1 MSGSDLPSTVPDD
14 LRPDEERGLLAL
26 FVRRPVMTTLV
37 MVGLLAGGLLGYSKL
52 PVSDLPKVDFP
63 SITVSANLSGASS
76 ETMASAV
83 ATPLERQLST
93 IAGIDSM
100 TSSSTKGQTQIS
112 ITFALDRDID
122 AAAQDVQTAL
132 SAVQR
137 QLPTEMTSPPT
148 LQKVNPTDQ
157 PILIIALR
165 SATLPLSTVNEFA
178 DTLLAPRLSTIAGV
192 AQVRIFGAQ
201 KRAVRVQVDPDRLTA
216 RGIAFAEIEQAL
228 QQGNVTKPTGTVW
241 GPTRAWAI
249 ETNGQLGDA
258 AAFRQL
264 VVAYRNGAPV
274 RLAEVAEIVDSVQ
287 DDKVATWFR
296 DTRAIG
302 LAVQRQPG
310 TNTVAI
316 VDAVRARLPALQ
328 ARLPAAM
335 QMEIFLDRSRDI
347 RRSVSDVQHTLLIT
361 AVLVVL
367 VIFFFLRRLSAT
379 IIPALSLPLSLIGTF
394 GVMQLLGFSLNNLS
408 LMALTLATGFV
419 VDDAIVVLENIVRRM
434 EGGEDARTATLR
446 GARQIGFT
454 VLSMTISLAA
464 VFIPILFM
472 EGLLGRLFR
481 EFALTMVIAVLLS
494 GVISLSLIPMLC
506 SRFLTSTPHAQHGI
520 LYRWSECGFAGL
532 LALYARLLTLALRFR
547 FVVLMLFVASL
558 GMSVWLFMIIP
569 KGLVPN
575 EDIGQ
580 LFVSIEGA
588 PEQSFSEMMRHQQQV
603 ADVVRANPNV
613 AAFLSTADGATQGRI
628 FTRLVDAPERKVTP
642 EQVIGQLRTALAP
655 IPGVKVFI
663 QNPPPIRIGGRLSR
677 SQYQYTLQGS
687 DIDDLNRAATELEA
701 KVRGLDAVS
710 DVSSDLQLNS
720 PTLQIDIDRDRAA
733 TLGITASQIEDTLG
747 SAYGGRQVST
757 IYTDT
762 NQYWVILEVDPRHQS
777 DLDVLKL
784 LPLRGASGAVVP
796 LGAVATLRPTVGP
809 LSVNHQGQLPAVT
822 ISFNLKPGAALSTAV
837 KQVETLAQSLPNGI
851 TGGFQGSAQVFQA
864 SLQGIVLLLLLSIGV
879 IYLVLGILY
888 ESFIHPLTILSGL
901 PAAGMGALVALLVC
915 GIDLNIYAFVGI
927 ILLIGIV
934 KKNAIMMIDFAIQ
947 ARATGM
953 AAEPAI
959 IEGCLVRFRP
969 IMMTTLCALM
979 GTLPLA
985 IGMGVASASRM
996 TLGVAVVGGLLF
1008 SQLITLFI
1016 TPVIYLYLERVQ
1028 GWLRRSR

>member
-1 MSGSDLPSTVPDD
+1 MSDPVLQPE
-14 LRPDEERGLLAL
+14 EERGLLAL
-26 FVRRPVMTTLV
+26 FVLRPVMTTLV
-37 MVGLLAGGLLGYSKL
+37 MIGLLAAGLLGYSKL

-63 SITVSANLSGASS
+63 TITVNASLPGASP

-100 TSSSTKGQTQIS
+100 TSSSTKGQTQIN
-112 ITFALDRDID
+112 ITFVLSRDID

-137 QLPTEMTSPPT
+137 QLPSEMSSPPT
-148 LQKVNPTDQ
+148 FQKVNPTDS

-165 SATLPLSTVNEFA
+165 SDTLPLSTVNEFA
-178 DTLLAPRLSTIAGV
+178 DTLLAPRISTIEGV

-201 KRAVRVQVDPDRLTA
+201 KRAVRVQVDPDLLTA
-216 RGIAFAEIEQAL
+216 RGIVFAEVEAAL
-228 QQGNVTKPTGTVW
+228 KQGNVTQPTGTLW

-249 ETNGQLGDA
+249 EANGQLDDA
-258 AAFRQL
+258 ASFRPL

-274 RLAEVAEIVDSVQ
+274 RLDEVAGVIDSVQ
-287 DDKVATWFR
+287 DDKTASWFR

-302 LAVQRQPG
+302 LAVLRQPG

-316 VDAVRARLPALQ
+316 VDAVRAQLPALQ

-335 QMEIFLDRSRDI
+335 QLEIFIDRSRDI
-347 RRSVSDVQHTLLIT
+347 RTSVADVQHTLMLT
-361 AVLVVL
+361 AALVVL
-367 VIFFFLRRLSAT
+367 VIFVFLRRISAT

-394 GVMQLLGFSLNNLS
+394 AVMQLLGFSLNNLS

-419 VDDAIVVLENIVRRM
+419 VDDAIVVLENIIRRM
-434 EGGEDARTATLR
+434 ETGEDARTATLR

-481 EFALTMVIAVLLS
+481 EFALTMVVAVLIS
-494 GVISLSLIPMLC
+494 GVISLTLIPMLC
-506 SRFLTSTPHAQHGI
+506 SRFLRFNHEEQHGL
-520 LYRWSECGFAGL
+520 LYRWSESGFAAL
-532 LALYARLLTLALRFR
+532 LTLYARCLRVALRFR
-547 FVVLMLFVASL
+547 FLVLLSFIASL
-558 GMSVWLFMIIP
+558 GCSVWLFTIIP

-580 LFVSIEGA
+580 LFITVECA
-588 PEQSFSEMMRHQQQV
+588 PDLSFTEMMRHQQEV
-603 ADVVRANPNV
+603 AEVVRANPDV
-613 AAFLSTADGATQGRI
+613 AAFLSTAENSNSGRI
-628 FTRLVDAPERKVTP
+628 FIRLTDAPARRHTP
-642 EQVIGQLRTALAP
+642 DQVVGQLRKALAP
-655 IPGVKVFI
+655 LIGVKVFI
-663 QNPPPIRIGGRLSR
+663 QNPPPIRIGGRLSK

-687 DIDDLNRAATELEA
+687 DIDALNRAGTALEA
-701 KVRGLDAVS
+701 KVRALDAVT

-720 PTLQIDIDRDRAA
+720 PTLQVDIDRDRAA
-733 TLGITASQIEDTLG
+733 ALGITAGQIEDTLG
-747 SAYGGRQVST
+747 SAYGGGQVST

-762 NQYWVILEVDPRHQS
+762 NQYWVILEVASRHQS
-777 DLDVLKL
+777 DIEALNL
-784 LPLRGASGAVVP
+784 LPLRGSSGAVVP
-796 LGAVATLRPTVGP
+796 LGAITTLRRTTGP

-822 ISFNLKPGAALSTAV
+822 VSFNLKPGAALSTAV
-837 KQVETLAQSLPNGI
+837 SQVEALAAKELPAGV

-864 SLQGIVLLLLLSIGV
+864 SLQGIVLLLVLSIGV

-901 PAAGMGALVALLVC
+901 PAAGMGALLALLVC

-947 ARATGM
+947 ARASGM
-953 AAEPAI
+953 EAEPAI
-959 IEGCLVRFRP
+959 TEGCLVRFRP

-985 IGMGVASASRM
+985 IGMGVASASRT

-1028 GWLRRSR
+1028 GWLRRSPPPA